1 MVKVEVETVEG
12 SAAVQTVDG
21 EGGDRGGGAADGTP
35 PSISIQYLQTL
46 IPKTKMFLLRPLL
59 LQHEAKLVSLQI
71 TIPGMDSSLPP
82 LSNLFFFASDALS
95 SRPSGESSVRRT
107 HRSG

>member
-46 IPKTKMFLLRPLL
+46 IPKMDLCLQRPLL
-59 LQHEAKLVSLQI
+59 LQYQ
-71 TIPGMDSSLPP
+71 P
-82 LSNLFFFASDALS
+82 
-95 SRPSGESSVRRT
+95 
-107 HRSG
+107 